1 MIKGIGI
8 EAPYTYLALDL
19 FCILGPL
26 LLSFDKRVA
35 FFRLWRPWFLAT
47 IPISVLYL
55 IWDIIFTKNS
65 IWSFNADYLIG
76 LEWSQL
82 PLEEWMFF
90 LVVPY
95 ATVFIYEC
103 LIQYFPALNTR
114 MKKEAL
120 AWQLLAIA
128 SFTMAIW
135 NLHQWYTFV
144 TFGLLGFCLAL
155 LQFSRLRLKSLF
167 IAWLICLIPMAMV
180 NGVLT
185 SLPVVIYNNSENLS
199 FRIGSIPFED
209 FFYHLLYMAAILGLY
224 ESQLKRQEF

>member
-1 MIKGIGI
+1 MFRDIGI

-47 IPISVLYL
+47 LPISALYL
-55 IWDIIFTKNS
+55 VWDVLFTQNG
-65 IWSFNADYLIG
+65 IWSFNSDYLIG
-76 LEWSQL
+76 LKLSDL

-95 ATVFIYEC
+95 ASVFIYEC
-103 LIQYFPALNTR
+103 LIHYFPKINTR
-114 MKKEAL
+114 LNREAL
-120 AWQLLAIA
+120 AWQLLSIA
-128 SFTMAIW
+128 AFTMAIW
-135 NLHQWYTFV
+135 NHHLWYTSI
-144 TFGLLGFCLAL
+144 TFGLLGLCLTL
-155 LQFSRLRLKSLF
+155 LQFSRLRLKSLL
-167 IAWLICLIPMAMV
+167 IAWVLCIIPMAMV

-199 FRIGSIPFED
+199 FRVGSIPFED

-224 ESQLKRQEF
+224 ESQLKRQAF